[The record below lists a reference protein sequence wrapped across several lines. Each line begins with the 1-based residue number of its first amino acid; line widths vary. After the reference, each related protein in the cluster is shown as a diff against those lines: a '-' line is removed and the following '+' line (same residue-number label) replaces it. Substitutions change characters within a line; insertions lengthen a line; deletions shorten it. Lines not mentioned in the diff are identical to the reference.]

1 MRISEFVDQIVIRF
15 DSKLGRQDQV
25 DAFRGD
31 CNIHLKKFEGEILG
45 FAFHE
50 IVYKRKFASHPKIAE
65 IVKVCNAKLTTDH
78 KKVNP
83 VSKEQEQWR
92 VSNQMADEFQKTD
105 AFKWAAERMI
115 GWDVVLFIRQKGRHP
130 INVDIEKMLKSHEEF
145 KKTMSDLESNMEL
158 SVLQRANYKMGQ
170 GINEKNL
177 MYLEQMTR

>member
-1 MRISEFVDQIVIRF
+1 MKIIEFVDQIVIRF
-15 DSKLGRQDQV
+15 DAKLGRQDQV
-25 DAFRGD
+25 DAFRDD
-31 CNIHLKKFEGEILG
+31 CKIHLKKFEGEILG

-50 IVYKRKFASHPKIAE
+50 IVYKRRFASHPKIAE

-83 VSKEQEQWR
+83 VSKEQEEWR

-105 AFKWAAERMI
+105 AFKWVAERMI

-130 INVDIEKMLKSHEEF
+130 TNVDIEKMLKSHEEF
-145 KKTMSDLESNMEL
+145 KKRMSAIENNAELSKMEL
-158 SVLQRANYKMGQ
+158 SIYKMGQ